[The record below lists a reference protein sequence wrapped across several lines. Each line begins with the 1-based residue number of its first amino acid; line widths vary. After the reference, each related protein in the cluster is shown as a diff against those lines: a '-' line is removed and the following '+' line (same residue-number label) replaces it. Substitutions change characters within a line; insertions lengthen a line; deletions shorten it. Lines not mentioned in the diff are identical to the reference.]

1 MIFRVSFAAHVPLP
15 PLRRLVAGAHGYRA
29 PANPTGRH
37 RGLPS
42 RHLTLVLELREPLR
56 VAGWGAPVAAHGIVG
71 GLHPSPAL
79 IDASVPQEGLQYALT
94 PSAGRALLG
103 VPAGELRGLTLDL
116 AELFGPES
124 DDLVDALRGTADWR
138 RRFALVDAALLRR
151 LGDIGPPDVPP
162 ELAEAWRLVHATNG
176 RMRVTDVAAQVGW
189 SRRHLG
195 ERFRT
200 ATGLTPKE
208 AARIA
213 RFHAT
218 RDLLVSAP
226 RPPLAELAARCGYA
240 DQQHLAREWRQLAG
254 CSVGTWLREE
264 LPFVHDS
271 VLAGLAG

>member
-1 MIFRVSFAAHVPLP
+1 MIFRVSFAMHVPPP
-15 PLRRLVAGAHGYRA
+15 PLRRFIAGTHGYRA

-42 RHLTLVLELREPLR
+42 RHLTLVMELREPLH
-56 VAGWGAPVAAHGIVG
+56 VAGQGTPVAAHGLVG

-94 PSAGRALLG
+94 PSAGQALLG
-103 VPAGELRGLTLDL
+103 VPAGELRGATLDL
-116 AELFGPES
+116 AELFGAQA
-124 DDLVDALRGTADWR
+124 DDLIDALRGTADWR

-151 LGDIGPPDVPP
+151 LDDTGLDTPP
-162 ELAEAWRLVHATNG
+162 EVAEAWRLVHATKG
-176 RMRVTDVAAQVGW
+176 RARVADVAAQVGW

-195 ERFRT
+195 ERFRV

-213 RFHAT
+213 RFEAT
-218 RDLLVSAP
+218 RDLLVSAR

-254 CSVGTWLREE
+254 CSVGTWVREE
-264 LPFVHDS
+264 LPFLHDS
-271 VLAGLAG
+271 MPAELAR

>member
-1 MIFRVSFAAHVPLP
+1 VSFAAHVPLP
-15 PLRRLVAGAHGYRA
+15 PLRRFVAGAHGYRA
-29 PANPTGRH
+29 PASPTGRH

-42 RHLTLVLELREPLR
+42 RHLTLVLELRGPLQ
-56 VAGWGAPVAAHGIVG
+56 VAGLGAPVAAHGVVG

-79 IDASVPQEGLQYALT
+79 IVASVPQEGLQYALT
-94 PSAGRALLG
+94 PSAAQALLG

-116 AELFGPES
+116 AELFGAET
-124 DDLVDALRGTADWR
+124 DDLIDALRSTADWR

-151 LGDIGPPDVPP
+151 LGDTGIPDVPP
-162 ELAEAWRLVHATNG
+162 ELAEAWRFVHAKNG
-176 RMRVTDVAAQVGW
+176 RVRVADVAAHVGW

-195 ERFRT
+195 ERFRG

-213 RFHAT
+213 RFQAT

-226 RPPLAELAARCGYA
+226 RPPLVDLAARCGYA

-264 LPFVHDS
+264 LPFLHDS
-271 VLAGLAG
+271 VPAELAG